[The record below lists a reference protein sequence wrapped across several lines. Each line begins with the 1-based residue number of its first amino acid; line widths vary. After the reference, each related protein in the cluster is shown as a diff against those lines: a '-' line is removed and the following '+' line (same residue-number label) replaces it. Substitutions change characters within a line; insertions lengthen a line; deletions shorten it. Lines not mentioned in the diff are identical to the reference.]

1 MGNRTFAE
9 QGGYRVITR
18 GTDSPLLVWIGDGL
32 IAVSVEQF
40 TGGSHVGAEVW
51 SQSCVEL
58 HKTSLV
64 RRTDGSV
71 SPNPQCTVT
80 LQIWSTLIL
89 VRNTTGKPFSTSS
102 FHKHR
107 HFLQYIY
114 RPIGLRAH
122 LYTGELLTPAG
133 ANHTNGLCTHGFKQ

>member
-1 MGNRTFAE
+1 MGNTTFVE

-32 IAVSVEQF
+32 IAVSVERF
-40 TGGSHVGAEVW
+40 TVGSHVGAEVW

-58 HKTSLV
+58 HKTSPV
-64 RRTDGSV
+64 RRTDRLGV

-89 VRNTTGKPFSTSS
+89 VRNTTGKT
-102 FHKHR
+102 
-107 HFLQYIY
+107 L
-114 RPIGLRAH
+114 
-122 LYTGELLTPAG
+122 
-133 ANHTNGLCTHGFKQ
+133 